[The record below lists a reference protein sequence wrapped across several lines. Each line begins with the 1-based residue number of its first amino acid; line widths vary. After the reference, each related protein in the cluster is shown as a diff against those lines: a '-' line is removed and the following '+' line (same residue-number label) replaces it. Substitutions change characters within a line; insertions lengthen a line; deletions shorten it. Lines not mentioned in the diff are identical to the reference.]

1 LAVFYPSLEVI
12 KNLRQKPTEGEY
24 HALKILQHLSDEY
37 EIYFQPYIN
46 GYNPDIVTIRKNYGV
61 LIIEVKDWNLAHYS
75 IEQNDKWYYIGKKK
89 INIKSPI
96 KQVKAYKND
105 LYNLSIP
112 SMLNKKI
119 KDKKSYGIVQ
129 TAVYFHN
136 ETSKSL
142 QYNNI
147 QFDEYCPI
155 FGNDNFT
162 INNILQHKQIIR
174 KFKNNL
180 FTDDIYFEF
189 QRILKP
195 SFHTIEQ
202 AQFVK
207 LDSQQQKLSVY
218 RNKHQKIR
226 GVAGSGKTLVLA
238 QRAVNA
244 HIRHKNEV
252 LILTYNITLRNYI
265 HDNLNRV
272 RKEFH
277 WNNFHINHYHH
288 FIIST
293 ANNLN
298 IEISNLEDCDNE
310 YIFEDV
316 KDKIVKY
323 QSIFIDE
330 IQDYKESWIK
340 IIKKYFLAENGEF
353 VVFGD
358 EKQNIYD
365 IKLDNDKKP
374 YTGISGNWNTLKQ
387 SHRLSNNILKLAE
400 DFQKYFFKEKYE
412 LEKAIPKQQTF
423 NFEEESINYFKLD
436 NNISLYNLA
445 NFILTTMQ
453 SNSIQH
459 QDVCILAHSNGL
471 LRGIDY
477 ELRQISKQKT
487 YTTFETQEMYD
498 ELLKRKLKEFEF
510 KSEIR
515 TIQKNKR
522 FNFWMNSAGVKL
534 SAINSFKGWEINTL
548 FLIIDGESN
557 FETSEKIYTAL
568 TRCRSRL
575 FILNINHA
583 DYDTFFSKQQNITLP
598 SVEIIKEDQKSK
610 PNTKTIRESIIE
622 DNISDFRFNFM
633 KLRNNGSFN
642 ILILGGISGNINK
655 FKEQLNNHL
664 SKFNINA
671 YEWNIDLWNNKT
683 LKNKGLKS
691 LRIGQSKYNLVITAQ
706 IHHHSSKGNKKQNML
721 MELISGERYIDSKI
735 GCDPKRLLTID
746 NFIEKVDEY
755 INENQSN
762 V

>member
-1 LAVFYPSLEVI
+1 MAFFYPSLDII
-12 KNLRQKPTEGEY
+12 KKLKQKPTEGEY
-24 HALKILQHLSDEY
+24 YALNILKNLSDDY

-46 GYNPDIVTIRKNYGV
+46 GYNPDIIIMRKNYGV
-61 LIIEVKDWNLAHYS
+61 LIIEIKDWQLVHYS
-75 IEQNDKWYYIGKKK
+75 VEDNDKWYYNGEKRIS
-89 INIKSPI
+89 IKSPI

-112 SMLNKKI
+112 SMLQEKI
-119 KDKKSYGIVQ
+119 KDIKSYGIVQ

-136 ETSKSL
+136 ETSQSI

-147 QFDEYCPI
+147 KFDEYCPV

-162 INNILQHKQIIR
+162 VDDILRHKQIIR
-174 KFKNNL
+174 RFKNNL
-180 FTDDIYFEF
+180 FTDKIYLEF

-195 SFHTIEQ
+195 SFHTLEQ
-202 AQFVK
+202 AQEIELK
-207 LDSQQQKLSVY
+207 GKQIPLSKST
-218 RNKHQKIR
+218 NKHQKIR

-238 QRAVNA
+238 KRAINA
-244 HIRHKNEV
+244 HIRHKDKI

-272 RKEFH
+272 REEFH

-293 ANNLN
+293 ATNLN
-298 IEISNLEDCDNE
+298 IEISNLDDCDNE
-310 YIFEDV
+310 YLFENV
-316 KDKIVKY
+316 KDKIFKY

-330 IQDYKESWIK
+330 IQDYKASWIK
-340 IIKKYFLAENGEF
+340 LIKRYFLVQNGEF
-353 VVFGD
+353 LVFGD

-365 IKLDNDKKP
+365 TKLDNDKKP
-374 YTGISGNWNTLKQ
+374 YTGIGGNWNVLNQ
-387 SHRLSNNILKLAE
+387 SHRLSNTILNLAE
-400 DFQKYFFKEKYE
+400 NFQRYFFKEKYE
-412 LEKAIPKQQTF
+412 LESAIPKQQTF

-445 NFILTTMQ
+445 NFILRTMQ

-487 YTTFETQEMYD
+487 YTTFETQEMYN

-575 FILNINHA
+575 FILNINHE

-598 SVEIIKEDQKSK
+598 SVESIKEDKKSK
-610 PNTKTIRESIIE
+610 SNTKTIRESIIE

-633 KLRNNGSFN
+633 RLRNNGSFN
-642 ILILGGISGNINK
+642 ILILGEISGNINK

-671 YEWNIDLWNNKT
+671 HEWDINLWNNKT

-691 LRIGQSKYNLVITAQ
+691 LRIGQSKYNLIITAQ
-706 IHHHSSKGNKKQNML
+706 IYHHSSKGNKEQNLL
-721 MELISGERYIDSKI
+721 MELVSKEKYIDSKF
-735 GCDPKRLLTID
+735 GCKPQNLLSVN
-746 NFIEKVDEY
+746 NFIKKVNEY
-755 INENQSN
+755 ISENKSD